1 MKKTK
6 KFSQLI
12 IVLFL
17 LLPFV
22 KVSPAQESYVG
33 IQDGDEYLWWLNFYK
48 ENWNQYFRDDL
59 ERTLGNLWPVGLYN
73 LTTVFWDWIVWMYST
88 PPQSRWPFSVITIG
102 MEETG
107 TILFPFDNTTITST
121 PFSATT
127 GWILSSYSEI
137 NSFYTGNFYIAND
150 TSSFLRQTYNLT
162 ISFSPYS
169 MMSVPFAPTNI
180 VWSSLI
186 SEFLGVMN
194 SKGGLYNNLSATVLS
209 NGYKLNVPA
218 EGFENNSEAIEINV
232 EYNQRGQLR
241 DYEFSYGEK
250 LLVKYWSYVLPP
262 PLISERDLLTIVYGG
277 IAFVTIVLII
287 LGVKKIQKRPVY
299 VGA

>member
-33 IQDGDEYLWWLNFYK
+33 IQDGDEYLWWLSIYRQD
-48 ENWNQYFRDDL
+48 WWRYFRDDL
-59 ERTLGNLWPVGLYN
+59 EGTLGNLWPLGSSN
-73 LTTVFWDWIVWMYST
+73 MTTVYWDWVIWSQST
-88 PPQSRWPFSVITIG
+88 PPQSRWPFNIISIG
-102 MEETG
+102 TEETG
-107 TILFPFDNTTITST
+107 TFFSPFDNTTITST
-121 PFSATT
+121 PVNATA
-127 GWILSSYSEI
+127 GWILSTYSGV
-137 NSFYTGNFYIAND
+137 NSIYNGIWYIVND
-150 TSSFLRQTYNLT
+150 TSSFLRQTLNLT
-162 ISFSPYS
+162 LSFSPYS
-169 MMSVPFAPTNI
+169 IMSVPFAPINI
-180 VWSSLI
+180 DWSSFV

-194 SKGGLYNNLSATVLS
+194 SKGGLYNNISATALS
-209 NGYKLNVPA
+209 NGYTLIVPA
-218 EGFENNSEAIEINV
+218 RGFENNSGAIEINV
-232 EYNQRGQLR
+232 EYNHKGQLR

-262 PLISERDLLTIVYGG
+262 PPISEGEVLTIVYGG

-287 LGVKKIQKRPVY
+287 LGVKKIHKRPVY